1 MLLTR
6 KACYAVVAVR
16 HLAMKGRE
24 EVALSAKEL
33 AELSGFPE
41 ETLAKILQ
49 HLVKAG
55 LVNSR
60 QGVKGGYNLAV
71 DPKNLTVL
79 DVVRATSYHP
89 LGSESPDPS
98 YPIRVVSHAVES
110 TLKDLT
116 IASM

>member
-1 MLLTR
+1 MLLTK
-6 KACYAVVAVR
+6 KACYAVVAIR

-24 EVALSAKEL
+24 GVALSAKEL
-33 AELSGFPE
+33 AEWSGFPE

-49 HLVKAG
+49 HLAKAG

-60 QGVKGGYNLAV
+60 HGVKGGYNLAV

-79 DVVRATSYHP
+79 DVVRATYYHP
-89 LGSESPDPS
+89 FGSESPDPRD
-98 YPIRVVSHAVES
+98 PMRVVSHAVES
-110 TLKDLT
+110 SLNHLT

>member
-6 KACYAVVAVR
+6 KACYAVVAIK
-16 HLAMKGRE
+16 HLAMKGGE
-24 EVALSAKEL
+24 GVALSAKEL
-33 AELSGFPE
+33 AELSGLPE

-60 QGVKGGYNLAV
+60 QGVKGGYKLAV

-89 LGSESPDPS
+89 FGSESPDPS
-98 YPIRVVSHAVES
+98 GPIRVVSHAVES
-110 TLKDLT
+110 TLNHLT